1 MMQVKTLTSWDC
13 QKLLWTDSTIE
24 DNKDNVKVK
33 KDLQVN
39 ANALRMYSDNIYH
52 MWAKQSILMN
62 RRCQQL

>member
-1 MMQVKTLTSWDC
+1 MRLP
-13 QKLLWTDSTIE
+13 KLLWTDSTIE

-52 MWAKQSILMN
+52 M
-62 RRCQQL
+62 